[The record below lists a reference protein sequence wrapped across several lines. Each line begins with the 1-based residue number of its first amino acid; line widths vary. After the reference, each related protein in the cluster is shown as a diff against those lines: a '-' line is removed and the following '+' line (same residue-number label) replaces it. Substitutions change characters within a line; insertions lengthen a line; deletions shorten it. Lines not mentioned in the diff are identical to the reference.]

1 LLGVYRRVVDGRR
14 LALAALVLAA
24 GAGSRFAAGADSGL
38 AAGAGSR
45 LAAGAD
51 DGPPADPGTKLL
63 VDIDGEPMLAR
74 VLRAVRAFEP
84 VTTVVVLG
92 HNADAIEQAIDWH
105 DEVRVRNHAP
115 ELGLASSLQVGI
127 DTLRALPLLVDGV
140 FIVLGDQPLLDSGVM
155 HALAKAA
162 AHGRSGSRADER
174 PIIAPTYT
182 EHAGPRNPVL
192 LMRPA
197 WHLVDGLRGDH
208 GLSRLMA
215 EQRHLVLDVPVPG
228 RMPDIDR
235 PEDLRAL
242 RDHDTR
248 CPGDG

>member
-1 LLGVYRRVVDGRR
+1 MDGRR

-24 GAGSRFAAGADSGL
+24 GAGSRFAAGAGGSL
-38 AAGAGSR
+38 SAGAGSG
-45 LAAGAD
+45 LSTHPD
-51 DGPPADPGTKLL
+51 TKLL

-84 VTTVVVLG
+84 VTMVVVLG
-92 HNADAIEQAIDWH
+92 HNAVAIEQAIDWH

-127 DTLRALPLLVDGV
+127 DMLRALPLLVDGV
-140 FIVLGDQPLLDSGVM
+140 FIVLGDQPMLDTGVM
-155 HALAKAA
+155 HALAEAA
-162 AHGRSGSRADER
+162 AHGRSGSGAGER
-174 PIIAPTYT
+174 PIIAPTYA

-215 EQRHLVLDVPVPG
+215 EHQYLVLDVPVGG

-242 RDHDTR
+242 RDDDNR
-248 CPGDG
+248 WPDGG